1 MLESELSAQRS
12 LPMVEMTL
20 CWMTTMVDDRCFSL
34 KKVEN

>member
-20 CWMTTMVDDRCFSL
+20 CWMTTMVDDRYFVIRSG
-34 KKVEN
+34 